1 MRTRLPV
8 ALLLLL
14 SWFLPA
20 TAHARAVEPQV
31 TAVHVTAWRAQE
43 HPGLGQEPYRNAV
56 LQGRHGLLGLA
67 GPAGP
72 AVLPSGLPYPTP
84 AWAVA
89 VARPGADDPA
99 GRRPVVAPARG
110 PPSTGF

>member
-20 TAHARAVEPQV
+20 TAHALPAERVTHAV
-31 TAVHVTAWRAQE
+31 AAWRAQE
-43 HPGLGQEPYRNAV
+43 QPGLGQEPYHHTTMQA
-56 LQGRHGLLGLA
+56 RHGLLGLA

-72 AVLPSGLPYPTP
+72 AVLPSGLPHP
-84 AWAVA
+84 APARAAVGTS
-89 VARPGADDPA
+89 PGPDAPS
-99 GRRPVVAPARG
+99 GRRPEAASARG